1 MRDIRPDLVRIG
13 MQRGVMR
20 FHPGAAGVLDS
31 SGRGDRTKHP
41 ASRQRHERHERSTTR
56 MSRARTLLGLAAA
69 SVAALALVG
78 CSTGAPSSSE
88 PAADNEYGLVKAGTL
103 TVATEGTYRPFSFH
117 EDGSGDLVGYDVEVA
132 EAVAEKLGLEIEF
145 EETQWD
151 AIFAGLEAGRF
162 DVIANQVSI
171 NPERE
176 EQYLFSSPYTV
187 SPGVI
192 VVKEGDTSISSFDDL
207 AGKTTAQSLTSNW
220 YELAQ
225 ESGANVEAVEGWA
238 QAVALL
244 QQGRVDATIN
254 DNLTFLD
261 YETSEG
267 PTGLKIAAETDDPA
281 YNAFALTKDKTELV
295 EAIDEALAELREE
308 GVLAEISEKYFGAD
322 VTQ

>member
-1 MRDIRPDLVRIG
+1 
-13 MQRGVMR
+13 
-20 FHPGAAGVLDS
+20 
-31 SGRGDRTKHP
+31 
-41 ASRQRHERHERSTTR
+41 
-56 MSRARTLLGLAAA
+56 MSRRRIFTLTTLAAA
-69 SVAALALVG
+69 SVAVLTA
-78 CSTGAPSSSE
+78 CSGGAATTDSSA
-88 PAADNEYGLVKAGTL
+88 PDDEYGLVTPGTL
-103 TVATEGTYRPFSFH
+103 TIATEGTYRPFTYH
-117 EDGSGDLVGYDVEVA
+117 EEGSGDLTGFDVEII
-132 EAVAEKLGLEIEF
+132 EAVADKLGLEAKF

-151 AIFAGLEAGRF
+151 AIFAGLDAGRF

-176 EQYLFSSPYTV
+176 EKYLFSEPYTV

-192 VVKEGDTSISSFDDL
+192 VVNEDDDSISSFDDL

-225 ESGANVEAVEGWA
+225 ASGANVEAVEGWA

-254 DNLTFLD
+254 DNLTYLD
-261 YETSEG
+261 YEKTDG

-281 YNAFALTKDKTELV
+281 HNAFALTKDKEDLV
-295 EAIDEALAELREE
+295 AAIDEALAELREE

-322 VTQ
+322 VTE

>member
-1 MRDIRPDLVRIG
+1 
-13 MQRGVMR
+13 
-20 FHPGAAGVLDS
+20 
-31 SGRGDRTKHP
+31 
-41 ASRQRHERHERSTTR
+41 
-56 MSRARTLLGLAAA
+56 MSRRSITLLALAATT
-69 SVAALALVG
+69 ALALTA
-78 CSTGAPSSSE
+78 CSSSTPE
-88 PAADNEYGLVKAGTL
+88 PTESDAAGDDFGLVTDGTL
-103 TVATEGTYRPFSFH
+103 TVATEGTYPPFTFH
-117 EDGSGDLVGYDVEVA
+117 DESGELVGFDVEIA
-132 EAVAEKLGLEIEF
+132 EAVADKLGLEIVF
-145 EETQWD
+145 QETQWD
-151 AIFAGLEAGRF
+151 AIFAGLDAGRF

-176 EQYLFSSPYTV
+176 EKYLFSEPYTV

-192 VVKEGDTSISSFDDL
+192 VVPEDDDSISSFDDL

-225 ESGANVEAVEGWA
+225 ASGAEVEAVEGWA

-261 YETSEG
+261 YEKNQG
-267 PTGLKIAAETDDPA
+267 PTGLKVAAETDDPG
-281 YNAFALTKDKTELV
+281 YSAFAFTKDKEALV

-308 GVLAEISEKYFGAD
+308 GVLAEISETYFGAD